1 MYISHKSLT
10 MFEFMCFISANRNN
24 SLVVDKM
31 VTSMSE
37 RSQDQNTGYELRVR
51 NEKYIKF

>member
-1 MYISHKSLT
+1 
-10 MFEFMCFISANRNN
+10 MCFISANRNN
-24 SLVVDKM
+24 SLVVGKM